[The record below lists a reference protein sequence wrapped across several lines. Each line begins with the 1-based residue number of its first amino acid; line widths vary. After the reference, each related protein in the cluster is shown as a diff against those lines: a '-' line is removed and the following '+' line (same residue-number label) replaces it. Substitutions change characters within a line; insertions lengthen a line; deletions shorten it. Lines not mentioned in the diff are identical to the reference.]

1 MSNFTPIDLSKLP
14 APDVIETLDFE
25 SLLTDYINDFVARNP
40 NYSTLLESDPA
51 IILMQVVAYREML
64 LRARINEAAKANM
77 LAFASASDLDNLA
90 AFFGVE
96 RLTDETDERLRE
108 RTQLAL
114 EGFSTAGPVGSYIF
128 HALSASNEVKSV
140 SAISPNPGEVLV
152 TILSNIGDGTASQD
166 LIDAVSA
173 KLNEDDIR
181 PLTDQVTVQGAT
193 IVNYSVEA
201 IITVYPGPSSAV
213 IETEANNALNN
224 FISER
229 HAVGKMASLSGIYDA
244 LHVDGVKKVELTS
257 PIADVVAN
265 DMQAPYCNNI
275 SISVITDNSMDS

>member
-1 MSNFTPIDLSKLP
+1 MGSFTPIDLSKLP

-25 SLLTDYINDFVARNP
+25 TLLTNYINDFVARNP
-40 NYSTLLESDPA
+40 NYATLLESDPA

-77 LAFASASDLDNLA
+77 LAFANSSDLDNLA

-114 EGFSTAGPVGSYIF
+114 EGFSTAGPIGSYIF

-140 SAISPNPGEVLV
+140 SATSPNPGEVLV
-152 TILSNIGDGTASQD
+152 TILSNIGDGTVGQE

-229 HAVGKMASLSGIYDA
+229 HAVGKVASLSGIYDA

-257 PIADVVAN
+257 PVADVVAN
-265 DMQAPYCNNI
+265 DTQAPYCNNI
-275 SISVITDNSMDS
+275 SISVITDG

>member
-51 IILMQVVAYREML
+51 IILMQVVAYREVL

-77 LAFASASDLDNLA
+77 LAYATSSDLDNLA

-96 RLTDETDERLRE
+96 RLVDETDERLRK

-114 EGFSTAGPVGSYIF
+114 EGFSTAGPVGAYIF
-128 HALSASNEVKSV
+128 HSLSASNEVKSV
-140 SAISPNPGEVLV
+140 SVKSPNPGEVLV
-152 TILSNIGDGTASQD
+152 TILSNIGDGTVGQE
-166 LIDAVSA
+166 LIDTVLA

-181 PLTDQVTVQGAT
+181 PLTDLVSVQGAE
-193 IVNYSVEA
+193 IINYQVEA
-201 IITVYPGPSSAV
+201 VITVYSGPSSAV
-213 IETEANNALNN
+213 VETEANDALQK
-224 FISER
+224 FISDR
-229 HAVGKMASLSGIYDA
+229 HEIGRVIAISGIYDA
-244 LHVDGVKKVELTS
+244 LHVDGVKKVELIS
-257 PIADVVAN
+257 PVADVETTN
-265 DMQAPYCNNI
+265 EQAPFCTNI
-275 SISVITDNSMDS
+275 SISVVIDE

>member
-25 SLLTDYINDFVARNP
+25 NLLTNYINDFVARNP

-77 LAFASASDLDNLA
+77 LAYATKGDLDNLA

-96 RLTDETDERLRE
+96 RLEDETDERLRK

-114 EGFSTAGPVGSYIF
+114 EGFSTAGPVGAYIF
-128 HALSASNEVKSV
+128 HSLSASNEAKSV
-140 SAISPNPGEVLV
+140 SVKSPNPGEVLV
-152 TILSNIGDGTASQD
+152 TILSNIGDGTVSQE
-166 LIDAVSA
+166 LIDAVLT

-181 PLTDQVTVQGAT
+181 PLTDLVSVQGAE
-193 IVNYSVEA
+193 IINYQVEA
-201 IITVYPGPSSAV
+201 IITVYSGPSSAV
-213 IETEANNALNN
+213 VETEANDALQK
-224 FISER
+224 FISDR
-229 HAVGKMASLSGIYDA
+229 HEISRVIAISGIYDA
-244 LHVDGVKKVELTS
+244 LHVDGVKKVELIS
-257 PIADVVAN
+257 PLADVETTN
-265 DMQAPYCNNI
+265 EQAPYCTNI
-275 SISVITDNSMDS
+275 QVSVVIDE